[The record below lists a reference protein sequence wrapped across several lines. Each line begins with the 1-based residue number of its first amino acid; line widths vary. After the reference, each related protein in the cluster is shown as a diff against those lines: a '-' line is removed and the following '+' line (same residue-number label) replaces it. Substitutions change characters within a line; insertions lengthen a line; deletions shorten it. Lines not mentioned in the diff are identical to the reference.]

1 MNIKK
6 NDINSTRK
14 VYVCQAGLQ
23 LISNFLILTFSFL
36 LNIVVTKKVNP
47 DSYGEYRYVV
57 NYLLMVPGVIQLGY
71 VNSAGRVAAISQE
84 NEQSKISGYAFTV
97 SATLALV
104 YVVIS
109 IPIIILMNINKVTNI
124 TWYAVYLSPFVILS
138 TMQLAVNNILTGQN
152 KIYSLSL
159 FNLIP
164 QSLFFLIVVIQIYI
178 FNYTNALVLIIPYV
192 IINGLSIIYRVYK
205 CSPAKVKVFQSFI
218 ALKEENKRFG
228 FKVYIGSIF
237 GVVVGQVIGL
247 ISGSIIGMQNYGYFS
262 LAFSFVVPFQM
273 LAATFGTVLYRSNVT
288 RKKISFQL
296 FSFVI
301 GFSLVSYLIFYIL
314 IDYLFIIIFSSE
326 YIQAIPYMKGLALYG
341 ITLGLGDF
349 INRFL
354 GAKGYGRILMI
365 GAILTGTVMVVISS
379 FLIPQYGVNGLVYAY
394 ISSGTAY
401 LLSMVIGYVYYLKN
415 IQEIRNY
422 EKNN

>member
-1 MNIKK
+1 MKIKK
-6 NDINSTRK
+6 NVINKLINSTRK
-14 VYVCQAGLQ
+14 AYAYQAGLQ
-23 LISNFLILTFSFL
+23 LISNFLILILSFL
-36 LNIVVTKKVNP
+36 LNIVVTKNINP
-47 DSYGEYRYVV
+47 DVYGEYRYVV
-57 NYLLMVPGVIQLGY
+57 NYLLMIPGVIQLGY

-97 SATLALV
+97 CATIALI
-104 YVVIS
+104 YVLIS
-109 IPIIILMNINKVTNI
+109 IPIITILNINEVTNI
-124 TWYAVYLSPFVILS
+124 TWYVVYLSPFIILS
-138 TMQLAVNNILTGQN
+138 TIQLAVNNILTGQN

-159 FNLIP
+159 FNLLP

-178 FNYTNALVLIIPYV
+178 FNYTNALILIIPYV
-192 IINGLSIIYRVYK
+192 IINGLSITYRIYK
-205 CSPAKVKVFQSFI
+205 CSPSRVKIYQSFI

-237 GVVVGQVIGL
+237 GVVVGQVISL
-247 ISGSIIGMQNYGYFS
+247 ISGSVIGMQSYGYFS

-288 RKKISFQL
+288 RKKISVQL

-301 GFSLVSYLIFYIL
+301 GFSLISYLIFYIL

-354 GAKGYGRILMI
+354 GAKGYGKILMI
-365 GAILTGTVMVVISS
+365 GAILTGTVMVVISY
-379 FLIPQYGVNGLVYAY
+379 FLIPKYGVNGLVYSY
-394 ISSGTAY
+394 ISSGTTY
-401 LLSMVIGYVYYLKN
+401 LLSMIIGYVYYLRN
-415 IQEIRNY
+415 VQEI
-422 EKNN
+422 